1 MAAES
6 TQGNRPSSFHQNL
19 LIRRMASDDDDD
31 FEFVLGDDGFGDA
44 AMSVPLA
51 ELEAQER
58 ATAEAAAVLATPST
72 IRNCKSLCL
81 NPR

>member
-1 MAAES
+1 
-6 TQGNRPSSFHQNL
+6 
-19 LIRRMASDDDDD
+19 MASDDDGD

-58 ATAEAAAVLATPST
+58 ANASAAAVPAKPST
-72 IRNCKSLCL
+72 LNKAKSSTLDR
-81 NPR
+81 P